1 MYATMSRASEFG
13 SGKKCFK
20 ALRTKRKKRKIDR
33 AGRAHYDRNYQYL
46 SKNYEF
52 RKTCKGGL
60 ESLRGLSGLGGLEGP
75 EGPVGPGGPGG
86 SGGPGGLRS
95 LGGTGGP
102 RGLEGPEGPRGLRSP
117 RGPGGAGG
125 QGGTGSHECW
135 AGQHSCL
142 NQPNHLIDIINN
154 ISVNVSKMLF
164 LILQS
169 KLYTPSTLNIVLI
182 LWHTHLNVCAVK

>member
-60 ESLRGLSGLGGLEGP
+60 KVLSGLGGLGYLGVSE
-75 EGPVGPGGPGG
+75 GPGGPAGF
-86 SGGPGGLRS
+86 GGPGGQ
-95 LGGTGGP
+95 
-102 RGLEGPEGPRGLRSP
+102 EV
-117 RGPGGAGG
+117 
-125 QGGTGSHECW
+125 Q
-135 AGQHSCL
+135 
-142 NQPNHLIDIINN
+142 
-154 ISVNVSKMLF
+154 
-164 LILQS
+164 
-169 KLYTPSTLNIVLI
+169 
-182 LWHTHLNVCAVK
+182 